1 MANGRRREPAPRM
14 LPKILCASCRHC
26 HSREL
31 VRGHRRRGWCELGHG
46 WVWLHE
52 VRQCLYWEGRGR

>member
-1 MANGRRREPAPRM
+1 MRGKKVEYSKPRI

-26 HSREL
+26 RSQEL

-52 VRQCLYWEGRGR
+52 VRQCLYYKSCK